1 MMNSII
7 PSTSIQNQGQMN
19 YPSDGPEINN
29 YEMYFNKN
37 NKIDENT
44 LQSLPD
50 DKKEELYK
58 KYETF
63 DSQEERYDMN
73 LIQNNNPLTFGNI
86 NNKNS
91 QEIDSL
97 QTLDDNN
104 KFKVYHKNDNDNVN
118 EYLEGDNLDM
128 ITTHKKNIVDEHS
141 QFENEG
147 DSKNQFKKTDNNSE
161 PRNLNMYMKESNQ
174 QMFQNNNEHFQEF
187 MNEENQNEDIQVGTD
202 FENIINIHNPPNNKI
217 VTEYPTVKNKVK
229 KYLFNNKISDSTLE
243 QRQLNKNDNSIKN
256 TFSNEIS
263 LERNTYPI
271 INKHNE
277 NEIHSQNN
285 TQSKEL
291 ELQLEISQLQA
302 QISSLQNKY
311 DLLTREF
318 QAEKA
323 KNDLLQIK
331 IEQQNDQVK
340 EIENEILKKV
350 AEYLKVQKNEEILPK
365 INEIVSN
372 MNKLN
377 YDSSKNIAKEV
388 FQNVQK
394 IPEKMQT
401 EENLHSSNINDY
413 KLREELVS
421 KLKILYITLS
431 GNENTKDVDIKTVW
445 RWIKHLIHTVKDL
458 AQEKEKNTQMILEL
472 QEVCIFRDFCLE
484 IMQEFN
490 LNDLNELKQF
500 IYNNLLIQENQP
512 NQNIDFRNNH
522 NNNNEGYKYQLQQKN
537 KNTNYQINLNKGNYS
552 NMNNNEYS
560 NPEDNNNYVI

>member
-7 PSTSIQNQGQMN
+7 PSTSIQNKEQMN
-19 YPSDGPEINN
+19 YLSDEPELNN
-29 YEMYFNKN
+29 YEMYLHKN

-44 LQSLPD
+44 LQTLPD

-73 LIQNNNPLTFGNI
+73 LVQNNNPLTFGNI

-104 KFKVYHKNDNDNVN
+104 KFSAFHKNDNDNVN
-118 EYLEGDNLDM
+118 DCLDGGDNLN
-128 ITTHKKNIVDEHS
+128 IIINHNKNIVDEHS

-147 DSKNQFKKTDNNSE
+147 YGKNQLEKTDNNFDQK
-161 PRNLNMYMKESNQ
+161 NLNIYMNESNQ
-174 QMFQNNNEHFQEF
+174 QTFQNDKDHFKEF
-187 MNEENQNEDIQVGTD
+187 MNEENQNEDIYG
-202 FENIINIHNPPNNKI
+202 EINYNPSANKVI
-217 VTEYPTVKNKVK
+217 TEYPTVKNKVK
-229 KYLFNNKISDSTLE
+229 KYLFNNKISDSNLE
-243 QRQLNKNDNSIKN
+243 QRKLNNNN
-256 TFSNEIS
+256 SNEIS
-263 LERNTYPI
+263 LERNIKPI
-271 INKHNE
+271 INQYNE
-277 NEIHSQNN
+277 NDIHFQNN
-285 TQSKEL
+285 TQPKEL
-291 ELQLEISQLQA
+291 ELQLEISQLKA

-323 KNDLLQIK
+323 KNDLLQIQIDQKNEQVKK
-331 IEQQNDQVK
+331 IENDT
-340 EIENEILKKV
+340 LKKI

-365 INEIVSN
+365 IIEIASI

-377 YDSSKNIAKEV
+377 YENNKNVSNEI
-388 FQNVQK
+388 FQNVKK

-413 KLREELVS
+413 KLRDELVS
-421 KLKILYITLS
+421 KLKILYIALS
-431 GNENTKDVDIKTVW
+431 GSENTKDVDIKTVW

-472 QEVCIFRDFCLE
+472 QEDCIFRDFCLE
-484 IMQEFN
+484 LMQEFN

-500 IYNNLLIQENQP
+500 LYTNLSMHENQQ
-512 NQNIDFRNNH
+512 NQNIDVRNNQ
-522 NNNNEGYKYQLQQKN
+522 NNNIEGYTYQIQQKN
-537 KNTNYQINLNKGNYS
+537 KNDNYQINLNKGNHN
-552 NMNNNEYS
+552 NMNNNAYS
-560 NPEDNNNYVI
+560 NPEDDNHYEI

>member
-560 NPEDNNNYVI
+560 NPDDNNNYVI

>member
-1 MMNSII
+1 MNSII

-560 NPEDNNNYVI
+560 NPDDNNNYVI

>member
-1 MMNSII
+1 MNSIV
-7 PSTSIQNQGQMN
+7 PSTSIQNQEQMN
-19 YPSDGPEINN
+19 YLSDEPEISN
-29 YEMYFNKN
+29 YEMYLHKN

-91 QEIDSL
+91 QEIESL

-104 KFKVYHKNDNDNVN
+104 KFRVYHKNDNDNVN

-128 ITTHKKNIVDEHS
+128 IITHKKNIVDEHS
-141 QFENEG
+141 QFGNEG
-147 DSKNQFKKTDNNSE
+147 DNKNQFEKTDNNSE
-161 PRNLNMYMKESNQ
+161 PRNLNMYIKESNQ
-174 QMFQNNNEHFQEF
+174 QIFQNNNEHFQEL
-187 MNEENQNEDIQVGTD
+187 MNKENQNEDIQVETG
-202 FENIINIHNPPNNKI
+202 FENIINFHNPPTNKI

-229 KYLFNNKISDSTLE
+229 KYLFNNKISDSNLE

-256 TFSNEIS
+256 TFSNEIL

-271 INKHNE
+271 INQHNE
-277 NEIHSQNN
+277 NEIHSQSN

-291 ELQLEISQLQA
+291 ELQLEISQLKA

-340 EIENEILKKV
+340 EIENETLKKV

-365 INEIVSN
+365 ISEIVSN

-377 YDSSKNIAKEV
+377 YDNSKNFPKEV

-421 KLKILYITLS
+421 KLKILYIALS

-445 RWIKHLIHTVKDL
+445 RWIKHLIHTIKDL

-472 QEVCIFRDFCLE
+472 QEVCIFRNFCLE

-490 LNDLNELKQF
+490 LNDLNKLKQF
-500 IYNNLLIQENQP
+500 IYNNLSIQENQQ
-512 NQNIDFRNNH
+512 NQNIDIRNNP
-522 NNNNEGYKYQLQQKN
+522 NNNNDGYTYQLQQEN
-537 KNTNYQINLNKGNYS
+537 QNTNYQINLNKGNYN
-552 NMNNNEYS
+552 NMNNNVYS
-560 NPEDNNNYVI
+560 NPEDDNKYEI

>member
-7 PSTSIQNQGQMN
+7 PSTSIQNKEQMN
-19 YPSDGPEINN
+19 YLSDEPELNN
-29 YEMYFNKN
+29 YEMYLHKN

-44 LQSLPD
+44 LQTLPD

-73 LIQNNNPLTFGNI
+73 LVQNNNPLTFGNI

-104 KFKVYHKNDNDNVN
+104 KFSAFHKNDNDNVN
-118 EYLEGDNLDM
+118 DCLDGGDNLN
-128 ITTHKKNIVDEHS
+128 IIINHNKNIVDEHS

-147 DSKNQFKKTDNNSE
+147 YGKNQLEKTDNNFDQK
-161 PRNLNMYMKESNQ
+161 NLNIYMNESNQ
-174 QMFQNNNEHFQEF
+174 QTFQNDKDHFKEF
-187 MNEENQNEDIQVGTD
+187 MNEENQNEDIYG
-202 FENIINIHNPPNNKI
+202 EINYNPSANKVI
-217 VTEYPTVKNKVK
+217 TEYPTVKNKVK
-229 KYLFNNKISDSTLE
+229 KYLFNNKISDSNLE
-243 QRQLNKNDNSIKN
+243 QRKLNNNN
-256 TFSNEIS
+256 SNEIS
-263 LERNTYPI
+263 LERNIKPI
-271 INKHNE
+271 INQYNE
-277 NEIHSQNN
+277 NDIHFQNN
-285 TQSKEL
+285 TQPKEL
-291 ELQLEISQLQA
+291 ELQLEISQLKA

-323 KNDLLQIK
+323 KNDLLQIQIDQKNEQVKK
-331 IEQQNDQVK
+331 IENDT
-340 EIENEILKKV
+340 LKKN

-365 INEIVSN
+365 IIEIASI

-377 YDSSKNIAKEV
+377 YENNKNVSNEI
-388 FQNVQK
+388 FQNVKK

-413 KLREELVS
+413 KLRDELVS
-421 KLKILYITLS
+421 KLKILYIALS
-431 GNENTKDVDIKTVW
+431 GSENTKDVDIKTVW

-472 QEVCIFRDFCLE
+472 QEDCIFRDFCLE
-484 IMQEFN
+484 LMQEFN

-500 IYNNLLIQENQP
+500 LYTNLSMHENQQ
-512 NQNIDFRNNH
+512 NQNIDVRNNQ
-522 NNNNEGYKYQLQQKN
+522 NNNIEGYTYQIQQKN
-537 KNTNYQINLNKGNYS
+537 KNDNYQINLNKGNHN
-552 NMNNNEYS
+552 NMNNNAYS
-560 NPEDNNNYVI
+560 NPEDDNHYEI

>member
-1 MMNSII
+1 MNSII
-7 PSTSIQNQGQMN
+7 PPIQNHEQMN
-19 YPSDGPEINN
+19 YLSDEPEINN
-29 YEMYFNKN
+29 YEMYLHKN

-50 DKKEELYK
+50 EKKEELYK

-91 QEIDSL
+91 QEIESL

-104 KFKVYHKNDNDNVN
+104 KFRVYHKNDNDDVI
-118 EYLEGDNLDM
+118 EYLEGDNLDI

-147 DSKNQFKKTDNNSE
+147 DSKNQFEKTDNNSE

-187 MNEENQNEDIQVGTD
+187 INEENQNEDIQVGTD
-202 FENIINIHNPPNNKI
+202 FENIINVHNPPTNKI

-229 KYLFNNKISDSTLE
+229 KYLFNNKISDSNLE
-243 QRQLNKNDNSIKN
+243 QKQLNKNDNSIKN

-271 INKHNE
+271 INQHDE

-291 ELQLEISQLQA
+291 ELQLEVSQLKA

-340 EIENEILKKV
+340 EIENDTLKKI
-350 AEYLKVQKNEEILPK
+350 AEYLKVQKHEEILPK
-365 INEIVSN
+365 ISEIVTN
-372 MNKLN
+372 MNKFN
-377 YDSSKNIAKEV
+377 YDNNKNIPKEV

-401 EENLHSSNINDY
+401 EENLYSSNINDY
-413 KLREELVS
+413 KLRDELVS
-421 KLKILYITLS
+421 KLKILYIALS
-431 GNENTKDVDIKTVW
+431 GNENTKDVEIKTVW

-500 IYNNLLIQENQP
+500 IYNNLSIQENQP
-512 NQNIDFRNNH
+512 NQNIGIRNNP
-522 NNNNEGYKYQLQQKN
+522 NNNNEGYIYQLQQEN
-537 KNTNYQINLNKGNYS
+537 KNTNYQINSNKGNYN

-560 NPEDNNNYVI
+560 NPEDDNNYEI

>member
-1 MMNSII
+1 MNSII